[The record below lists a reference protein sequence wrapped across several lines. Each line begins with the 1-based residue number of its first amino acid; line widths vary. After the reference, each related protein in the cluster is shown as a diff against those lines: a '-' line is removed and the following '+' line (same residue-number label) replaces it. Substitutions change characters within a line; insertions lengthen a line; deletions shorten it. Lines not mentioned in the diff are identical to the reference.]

1 MVYLI
6 LIVVLSVYEFLH
18 YWLITSDIPVSPTV
32 LEISLSIASMVLQVF
47 FLKIMRKKK
56 VKAFCYMI
64 VILVMA
70 PVGYFWYRI
79 SLSSGFNDFGLSI
92 VNAIGT
98 YIIVAIASICLHAT
112 LKKNC

>member
-6 LIVVLSVYEFLH
+6 LIVVLSGYEFMH

-32 LEISLSIASMVLQVF
+32 LEILLSIASMVLQVF
-47 FLKIMRKKK
+47 FLRIMRKKE
-56 VKAFCYMI
+56 VKAFYYMI
-64 VILVMA
+64 VILVMV

-79 SLSSGFNDFGLSI
+79 SLSSGFSDLGLSI
-92 VNAIGT
+92 VNAIGA
-98 YIIVAIASICLHAT
+98 YIIVAIASICLYVT